1 MMPGV
6 GFIGGKLSILGG
18 YSWPGAVDIIEQWD
32 EDRLVLPVL
41 YISFIPWLLLPL
53 SLYPSISLTLF
64 LSLAGSYPFS
74 AGTACPVP

>member
-32 EDRLVLPVL
+32 EDRLDLLILIVLSN
-41 YISFIPWLLLPL
+41 SFFSSSFSL
-53 SLYPSISLTLF
+53 SLISGE
-64 LSLAGSYPFS
+64 LARML
-74 AGTACPVP
+74 